1 MPLRAK
7 KSGVSGT
14 DGGPVGPALLRLRA
28 EGRLHLTDDDIDL
41 LRRAASWFS
50 EGELTAVETQGE
62 AVLSLGF
69 LGWTRA
75 DGRLPAWADA
85 AEEAFARHGVGRV
98 GDGLGPVGPGRG
110 QRADAW
116 GRAVAAASLEDEAVV
131 AEVHLAL
138 EVALP
143 ERLADL
149 ERRVERKVPGGWV
162 AVAPYL
168 DASPPVRA
176 LAILA
181 HADHPSAAGRG
192 LRHVARA
199 RLGGGAPPDDRV
211 AAGALGPDAGYA
223 SRDARKQGR
232 RLVRRVL
239 AQPLW
244 YPGMT

>member
-28 EGRLHLTDDDIDL
+28 EGRLQLTDDDIDL

-50 EGELTAVETQGE
+50 EGELTAVSTQGP

-75 DGRLPAWADA
+75 DGRLASWVDRA
-85 AEEAFARHGVGRV
+85 AEVFARHGVGRV
-98 GDGLGPVGPGRG
+98 GDAVGPVGPGREL
-110 QRADAW
+110 RADGW
-116 GRAVAAASLEDEAVV
+116 GRAVAAASLEDEAVA

-138 EVALP
+138 DVAVP

-149 ERRVERKVPGGWV
+149 ERRVERKVPGGWA

-168 DASPPVRA
+168 EASPPVRA

-192 LRHVARA
+192 LRLVARDLLETGRA
-199 RLGGGAPPDDRV
+199 PDDIV
-211 AAGALGPDAGYA
+211 EAVALGLDAGYA

>member
-85 AEEAFARHGVGRV
+85 AEEAFARH
-98 GDGLGPVGPGRG
+98 GLGPVGPGRG

-192 LRHVARA
+192 LRLVARDLLETGRA
-199 RLGGGAPPDDRV
+199 PDDIV
-211 AAGALGPDAGYA
+211 EAVALGLDAGYA